1 MKIWGKIA
9 NIPVGDDYNVVVVG
23 VLNVSPESFYKG
35 SIAKSKKEIEEKTLR
50 MVEEGAKIIDVGAM
64 STAPGVPPI
73 SLTEEKR
80 RMRFA
85 IRTLRDII
93 DVPISADT
101 FRAEVANI
109 ALREGATIVNDVSG
123 LKADERTAQIISEYE
138 ASAIVMAAETR
149 PGDVGNIPKIK
160 DALRQSLRIAK
171 DAGIPEEKIVIDPG
185 IGFGKRVSEDL
196 HILRNLNRLRVLCRP
211 ILVGVSRKSFIGK
224 ILNLKDPNKRLVG
237 SLAATAIAVY
247 NGAHL
252 VRAHDVKETL
262 QAVKIAEAIKRR
274 VISSS
279 MEGIS
284 ATLLYTSGYLGDIE
298 DLLIKIGVDQQALNI
313 FNQKSTYIAILVE
326 NISTPAALVIKQ
338 EMLACGGDA
347 ALPKEMV
354 DFHLKKGSI
363 IIFGTYTQYRRLV
376 KKIEKMPFN
385 LSVVAKLLKH
395 ILGAWKESGY
405 DSYTD

>member
-1 MKIWGKIA
+1 MKIRGKIA
-9 NIPVGDDYNVVVVG
+9 HIPVGDNYSVVVVG

-35 SIAKSKKEIEEKTLR
+35 SVANSKKEIEEKAIK
-50 MVEEGAKIIDVGAM
+50 MVEDGAKIIDVGAM

-85 IRTLRDII
+85 IRVLRDLVN
-93 DVPISADT
+93 VPISVDT

-123 LKADERTAQIISEYE
+123 LKADGRMAKIISEYG
-138 ASAIVMAAETR
+138 ASVIIMAADTR
-149 PGDVGNIPKIK
+149 PGDVGTISEIK
-160 DALRQSLRIAK
+160 KALRQSLRIAK
-171 DAGIPEEKIVIDPG
+171 DAGISEEKIVIDPG
-185 IGFGKRVSEDL
+185 IGFGKKVSEDL

-224 ILNLKDPNKRLVG
+224 ILDLKDPDKRLIG

-252 VRAHDVKETL
+252 VRTHDVKETL
-262 QAVKIAEAIKRR
+262 QAVKIAEAIRR
-274 VISSS
+274 KIVSLKAR
-279 MEGIS
+279 EIS
-284 ATLLYTSGYLGDIE
+284 ATLLYTSGYLGDVE

-313 FNQKSTYIAILVE
+313 FNRKSTYIAILVE
-326 NISTPAALVIKQ
+326 NISTPAALIIKQ
-338 EMLACGGDA
+338 EMLARGGDVA
-347 ALPKEMV
+347 VPKEMI

-363 IIFGTYTQYRRLV
+363 IIFGTYAQYRRLIR
-376 KKIEKMPFN
+376 KIEKMPFN
-385 LSVVAKLLKH
+385 LNIVAKLLRQ
-395 ILGAWKESGY
+395 ILGACEENGY